1 MMRVIKRCLPGTGS
15 GTLCQGTLFTVHG
28 RLTVALPDDRHPWHR
43 SPDLALRMELKSY
56 YKALLLLPLLLLLA
70 VAPTHADPADGL
82 VVRGEGNVRYLGFI
96 RVYDA
101 ELMAP
106 ADAGLTDVLQARRSF
121 CLRLTY
127 NVALTAENFIT
138 AAEEIL
144 SRQYSRG
151 ELDQYRPQLDQL
163 HQAYRDV
170 AKGDRYRLCYDSDSQ
185 TTRLIL
191 NEDTLVTV
199 SSPEFAVLYSGI
211 WLDAEQP
218 LDAGLRKRLLASL
231 VDERG

>member
-1 MMRVIKRCLPGTGS
+1 MMSIINKNLLLVS
-15 GTLCQGTLFTVHG
+15 
-28 RLTVALPDDRHPWHR
+28 
-43 SPDLALRMELKSY
+43 
-56 YKALLLLPLLLLLA
+56 LLLLVS
-70 VAPTHADPADGL
+70 VAFVHADPEDGL

-101 ELMAP
+101 ELLAP

-127 NVALTAENFIT
+127 SVDLTAENFIT

-144 SRQYSRG
+144 ARQYSRS
-151 ELDQYRPQLDQL
+151 ELASYRPQIDQL
-163 HQAYRDV
+163 HQAYRNV
-170 AKGDRYRLCYDSDSQ
+170 TKGDRYRFCYDADHQSTQ
-185 TTRLIL
+185 LIL
-191 NEDTLVTV
+191 NDEILISVI
-199 SSPEFAVLYSGI
+199 SSEFAILYAGI

-231 VDERG
+231 ADERG

>member
-1 MMRVIKRCLPGTGS
+1 MMRIIKRCM
-15 GTLCQGTLFTVHG
+15 
-28 RLTVALPDDRHPWHR
+28 PDP
-43 SPDLALRMELKSY
+43 ALRMELNSY
-56 YKALLLLPLLLLLA
+56 YKVLLLLSLFLLLA
-70 VAPTHADPADGL
+70 VAPAHADPADGL
-82 VVRGEGNVRYLGFI
+82 VVRGEGNVRYLGFV

-106 ADAGLTDVLQARRSF
+106 ADAVQSDVLQARRSF

-144 SRQYSRG
+144 SRQYSQG
-151 ELDQYRPQLDQL
+151 ELASYRPQIDQL
-163 HQAYRDV
+163 HQAYRNV
-170 AKGDRYRLCYDSDSQ
+170 AKGDRYQLCYDADRQSTQ
-185 TTRLIL
+185 LIL
-191 NEDTLVTV
+191 NNEILVSV
-199 SSPEFAVLYSGI
+199 FSPEFAVLYAGI
-211 WLDAEQP
+211 WLDAERP

>member
-1 MMRVIKRCLPGTGS
+1 MMRIIKRCMPGAGS
-15 GTLCQGTLFTVHG
+15 AILCQGTLFAVHG
-28 RLTVALPDDRHPWHR
+28 RLSVALPGDRHRTP
-43 SPDLALRMELKSY
+43 SPALRMELNSY
-56 YKALLLLPLLLLLA
+56 YKVLLLLPLFLLLA
-70 VAPTHADPADGL
+70 VAPAHADPAGGL
-82 VVRGEGNVRYLGFI
+82 VVRGEGNVRYMGFI

-101 ELMAP
+101 ELLAP
-106 ADAGLTDVLQARRSF
+106 ADAVQSDVLQARRSF

-144 SRQYSRG
+144 SRQYLQS
-151 ELDQYRPQLDQL
+151 ELDQYRPQIDQL

-170 AKGDRYRLCYDSDSQ
+170 AKGDRYRLCYDADHQSTQ
-185 TTRLIL
+185 LIL
-191 NEDTLVTV
+191 NNEILVSV
-199 SSPEFAVLYSGI
+199 FSPEFAVLYAGI

-231 VDERG
+231 ADERG

>member
-1 MMRVIKRCLPGTGS
+1 MSIINKSLLLGS
-15 GTLCQGTLFTVHG
+15 
-28 RLTVALPDDRHPWHR
+28 
-43 SPDLALRMELKSY
+43 
-56 YKALLLLPLLLLLA
+56 LLLLVS
-70 VAPTHADPADGL
+70 VALVHADPADDL

-101 ELMAP
+101 ELLAP

-127 NVALTAENFIT
+127 SVDLTAENFIT

-144 SRQYSRG
+144 SRQYSQS
-151 ELDQYRPQLDQL
+151 ELASYRPLIDQL

-170 AKGDRYRLCYDSDSQ
+170 GKGDRYRLCYDADHQSTQ
-185 TTRLIL
+185 LIL
-191 NEDTLVTV
+191 NNEILV
-199 SSPEFAVLYSGI
+199 SIFSPEFAILYAGI

-231 VDERG
+231 TDRRG